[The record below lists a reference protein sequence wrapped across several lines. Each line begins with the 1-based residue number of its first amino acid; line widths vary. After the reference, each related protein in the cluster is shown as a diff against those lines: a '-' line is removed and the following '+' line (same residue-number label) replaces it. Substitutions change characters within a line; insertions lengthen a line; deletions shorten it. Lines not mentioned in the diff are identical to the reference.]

1 MFKFLSLYFGFIPT
15 QSGDRSNRLEYGFT
29 AWQRAETDQGGG
41 GTKPAVRFD
50 LVGTKCGLV
59 SVNEVGALIAGFS
72 AENVAED
79 DEGELITDDLDYVA
93 QFIKLS
99 NGESDRTFS
108 QTTVIREASS
118 TAQILKFG
126 AMLNRDRFFVP
137 ENLLVT
143 HDLIFP
149 ESSLNNLIDQQ
160 TSDEQK
166 SYPRTQ
172 SLLIA
177 CHGLEHRGRE
187 ISFISVPSRN
197 PMPPGYDWGVSR
209 SRY

>member
-1 MFKFLSLYFGFIPT
+1 MFKFISLYFGFIHT

-29 AWQRAETDQGGG
+29 TWQRAEPDQDSG

-50 LVGTKCGLV
+50 LVNTKCGLV

-72 AENVAED
+72 VENVTED
-79 DEGELITDDLDYVA
+79 DEGEIITDDLDYVA

-99 NGESDRTFS
+99 NGESDRTFG
-108 QTTVIREASS
+108 QTTVTRADSS

-149 ESSLNNLIDQQ
+149 ESALDNLIDEQI
-160 TSDEQK
+160 SDEQK
-166 SYPRTQ
+166 TYPLTQ

-187 ISFISVPSRN
+187 IGFISVPSLN